1 MRRPESENSDADDDQ
16 DNVTVKSM
24 LISMV
29 RVSVHFDV
37 V

>member
-1 MRRPESENSDADDDQ
+1 MRRPESENSDVDDDQ